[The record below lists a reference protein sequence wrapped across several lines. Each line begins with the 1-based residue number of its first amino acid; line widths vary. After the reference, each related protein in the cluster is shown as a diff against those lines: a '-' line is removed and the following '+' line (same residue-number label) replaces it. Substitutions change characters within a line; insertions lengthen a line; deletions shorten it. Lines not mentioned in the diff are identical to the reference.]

1 MNAIDYA
8 SELIRFD
15 SRWYLSN
22 AEICDHVEAVMQ
34 RLHFDT
40 ERIEY
45 TDDVGLRKVNVIGR
59 RGSGRG
65 GLAYFGHTDVVTTTD
80 WSIAEHG
87 PFEPVVRDARLY
99 GRGSTDMKGSIACML
114 AAVDS
119 LGDQELQ
126 HPVYLSCSSD
136 EEVNHRGAIEIA
148 ERSQIY
154 RELVDGGACGIVGEP
169 TRLNVVYAH
178 KGGVRITVTSR
189 GKAAHSSTREGLN
202 ANWAMIT
209 FLTELKAIRD
219 ETETDKRWM
228 DDEFDPPTICLN
240 LTVNDFTKAVN
251 VTAPTSECR
260 FGFRPMPNTN
270 VEELLDRIRAAARQ
284 AGVEC
289 LVENQNPAFH
299 RDPSSTFMS
308 DCVELSGST
317 PPASVAYGTEA
328 SNFPHI
334 RDLVV
339 LGPGDIAQAHKSDE
353 WVELEQLGI
362 GTRVYGDLLRRHCL

>member
-22 AEICDHVEAVMQ
+22 ADICDHVEAVMQ
-34 RLHFDT
+34 QLHFDT

-45 TDDVGLRKVNVIGR
+45 TDDEGLRKVNVIGR
-59 RGSGRG
+59 RGSGSG
-65 GLAYFGHTDVVTTTD
+65 GLAYFGHTDVVTATD
-80 WSIAEHG
+80 WSITEHG
-87 PFEPVVRDARLY
+87 PFDPVVRDGRLY

-178 KGGVRITVTSR
+178 KGGVRLTVTS
-189 GKAAHSSTREGLN
+189 
-202 ANWAMIT
+202 
-209 FLTELKAIRD
+209 
-219 ETETDKRWM
+219 
-228 DDEFDPPTICLN
+228 
-240 LTVNDFTKAVN
+240 
-251 VTAPTSECR
+251 
-260 FGFRPMPNTN
+260 
-270 VEELLDRIRAAARQ
+270 
-284 AGVEC
+284 
-289 LVENQNPAFH
+289 
-299 RDPSSTFMS
+299 
-308 DCVELSGST
+308 
-317 PPASVAYGTEA
+317 
-328 SNFPHI
+328 
-334 RDLVV
+334 
-339 LGPGDIAQAHKSDE
+339 
-353 WVELEQLGI
+353 
-362 GTRVYGDLLRRHCL
+362 

>member
-22 AEICDHVEAVMQ
+22 ADICDHVEAVMQ
-34 RLHFDT
+34 QLHFDT

-45 TDDVGLRKVNVIGR
+45 TDDEGLRKVNVIGR
-59 RGSGRG
+59 RGSGSG
-65 GLAYFGHTDVVTTTD
+65 GLAYFGHTDVVTATD
-80 WSIAEHG
+80 WSITEHG
-87 PFEPVVRDARLY
+87 PFDPVVRDGRLY

-178 KGGVRITVTSR
+178 KGGVRLTVTSR

-202 ANWAMIT
+202 ANWAMIP

-219 ETETDKRWM
+219 ETETDKLWM

-251 VTAPTSECR
+251 VTAPRSECR
-260 FGFRPMPNTN
+260 FGFRPMPHTN
-270 VEELLDRIRAAARQ
+270 VEELLDRIQAAARQ

-299 RDPSSTFMS
+299 RDPSSAFMR
-308 DCVELSGST
+308 DCVELSRSA

-353 WVELEQLGI
+353 WVELEQLEI
-362 GTRVYGDLLRRHCL
+362 GTRVYSDLLRRHCL

>member
-22 AEICDHVEAVMQ
+22 ADICDHVEAVMQ
-34 RLHFDT
+34 QLHFDT

-45 TDDVGLRKVNVIGR
+45 TDDDGLRKVNVIGR

-178 KGGVRITVTSR
+178 KGGVRLTVTS
-189 GKAAHSSTREGLN
+189 
-202 ANWAMIT
+202 
-209 FLTELKAIRD
+209 
-219 ETETDKRWM
+219 
-228 DDEFDPPTICLN
+228 
-240 LTVNDFTKAVN
+240 
-251 VTAPTSECR
+251 
-260 FGFRPMPNTN
+260 
-270 VEELLDRIRAAARQ
+270 
-284 AGVEC
+284 
-289 LVENQNPAFH
+289 
-299 RDPSSTFMS
+299 
-308 DCVELSGST
+308 
-317 PPASVAYGTEA
+317 
-328 SNFPHI
+328 
-334 RDLVV
+334 
-339 LGPGDIAQAHKSDE
+339 
-353 WVELEQLGI
+353 
-362 GTRVYGDLLRRHCL
+362 

>member
-1 MNAIDYA
+1 MNAVDHA

-22 AEICDHVEAVMQ
+22 AEISDYVESVMQ
-34 RLHFDT
+34 RLRFET

-45 TDDVGLRKVNVIGR
+45 TDEDGLRKVNVIGR
-59 RGSGRG
+59 LGSGPG
-65 GLAYFGHTDVVTTTD
+65 GLAYFGHTDVVTTAD
-80 WSIAEHG
+80 WAIAEHG
-87 PFEPVVRDARLY
+87 PFEPVVRDGRLF

-114 AAVDS
+114 AAVDA
-119 LGDQELQ
+119 LGDQDVQ
-126 HPVYLSCSSD
+126 HPIYLSCSSD

-148 ERSQIY
+148 DCSNIY

-178 KGGVRITVTSR
+178 KGGVRITVTAR

-202 ANWAMIT
+202 ANWAMIP
-209 FLTELKAIRD
+209 FLSVLKAIRD
-219 ETETDKRWM
+219 ETETDPRWM

-240 LTVNDFTKAVN
+240 LTVNDYTKAIN
-251 VTAPTSECR
+251 VTAPKSECR
-260 FGFRPMPNTN
+260 FGFRPMPNTD
-270 VEELLDRIRAAARQ
+270 VEELLERIQAAADN

-289 LVENQNPAFH
+289 LVENRHLAFH
-299 RDPSSTFMS
+299 RDPTSPFVSS
-308 DCVELSGST
+308 CVELSGSA

-339 LGPGDIAQAHKSDE
+339 IGPGDIAQAHKSDE
-353 WVELEQLGI
+353 WIELEQLEL
-362 GTRVYGDLLRRHCL
+362 GTRVYGDLIRQHCL

>member
-8 SELIRFD
+8 SEMIRFD
-15 SRWYLSN
+15 SRWYLTNS
-22 AEICDHVEAVMQ
+22 EIGDYVEAVLQ
-34 RLHFDT
+34 RLQFET

-45 TDDVGLRKVNVIGR
+45 TDEDGLRKVNVIGR
-59 RGSGRG
+59 RGSGSG
-65 GLAYFGHTDVVTTTD
+65 GLAYFGHTDVVTTAD
-80 WSIAEHG
+80 WAIVEHG
-87 PFEPVVRDARLY
+87 PFEPVVRDGRLY

-114 AAVDS
+114 AAVEA
-119 LGDQELQ
+119 LGDQDLE
-126 HPVYLSCSSD
+126 HPIYLSCSSD

-148 ERSQIY
+148 DRSTIY

-202 ANWAMIT
+202 ANWAMIP
-209 FLTELKAIRD
+209 FLAELKVIRD
-219 ETETDKRWM
+219 ETETDRRWM
-228 DDEFDPPTICLN
+228 DEEFDPPTICLN

-251 VTAPTSECR
+251 VTVPKSECR
-260 FGFRPMPNTN
+260 FGFRPMPHTDI
-270 VEELLDRIRAAARQ
+270 EELLERIRAAAER

-299 RDPSSTFMS
+299 RDPTSPFMRS
-308 DCVELSGST
+308 CVELSGSA

-334 RDLVV
+334 RDLAVI
-339 LGPGDIAQAHKSDE
+339 GPGDIAQAHKSDE
-353 WVELEQLGI
+353 WIDLEQLES
-362 GTRVYGDLLRRHCL
+362 GTRVYGELIGRHCL